1 MNNGRFATSIH
12 ILTLLAQER
21 GEFVSS
27 EYLAS
32 SININP
38 VLVRK
43 EISNLRNHGL
53 VATKEGKN
61 GGSYLAKPAS
71 QIKLAEIYK
80 AARNE
85 SLLGYNKN
93 EPNPACPVGKQINQH
108 LGEIYDIAERAVLQ
122 KLGDITLAEFCRQFK

>member
-12 ILTLLAQER
+12 ILTLLEQAGDELL
-21 GEFVSS
+21 SS

-32 SININP
+32 SVNINP
-38 VLVRK
+38 VLIRK
-43 EISNLRNHGL
+43 EVSNLRNHGL

-80 AARNE
+80 ATRNE

-93 EPNPACPVGKQINQH
+93 EPNPACPVGRQINQH
-108 LGEIYDIAERAVLQ
+108 LDDLYNVAERAVLQ
-122 KLGDITLAEFCRQFK
+122 KLGTITLAEFCHQFK

>member
-12 ILTLLAQER
+12 ILTLLEQAGDELL
-21 GEFVSS
+21 SS

-43 EISNLRNHGL
+43 EVSNMRNHGL

-71 QIKLAEIYK
+71 QIRLAEIYK
-80 AARNE
+80 ATRNE

-93 EPNPACPVGKQINQH
+93 EPNPACPVGRQINQH
-108 LGEIYDIAERAVLQ
+108 LDELYDIAELAVLQ
-122 KLGDITLAEFCRQFK
+122 KLGDITLAEFCHRFK